1 MTLEQLR
8 IFIAV
13 AEVQHMTRAAEALGR
28 TQSAVSASIA
38 ALENRHGVVLFNRVG
53 RRIELTETGRRFL
66 GEARG
71 LLARADQAERL
82 LSGLGGE
89 VSGTLSI
96 HASQTVASYWLPPY
110 LARLRAKHPRLTISL
125 RAGNTSDVA
134 EAVRR
139 GHADIG
145 IVEGEVEDDDL
156 TSSVVGEDALV
167 LALAPDH
174 PLATAGQASAEDLAA
189 TPWVTREEG
198 SGTRAAFERILKG
211 FGLSPDRLDMLLEL
225 PSNEAMIAAVATG
238 EAACV
243 VSRLAAEP
251 AHAAQRIALLDLA
264 SGARN
269 FTALVHRQRHRTL
282 AADALLALLRE
293 GAIAHP

>member
-38 ALENRHGVVLFNRVG
+38 ALESRHGVILFDRVG

-71 LLARADQAERL
+71 LLARAAQAERL
-82 LSGLGGE
+82 LDGLGGD
-89 VSGTLSI
+89 VSGTLHV
-96 HASQTVASYWLPPY
+96 HASQTVASYWLPPF
-110 LARLRAKHPRLTISL
+110 LARLRAAHPRLAIVL

-139 GHADIG
+139 GQADIG
-145 IVEGEVEDDDL
+145 IVEGETEDEDL
-156 TSSVVGEDALV
+156 TATPVGEDALV
-167 LALAPDH
+167 LALAPGH
-174 PLATAGQASAEDLAA
+174 ALASATSVSAGDLAS
-189 TPWVTREEG
+189 TPWVMREEG
-198 SGTRAAFERILKG
+198 SGTRAAFERILTR
-211 FGLSPDRLDMLLEL
+211 FDLSSDRLDVLLEL

-251 AHAAQRIALLDLA
+251 AHAAGRIALVALHD
-264 SGARN
+264 GDRR
-269 FTALVHRQRHRTL
+269 FTALSHRQRHPTP
-282 AADALLALLRE
+282 AADALLALMRE
-293 GAIAHP
+293 TATSTP

>member
-1 MTLEQLR
+1 
-8 IFIAV
+8 
-13 AEVQHMTRAAEALGR
+13 MTRAAEALGR

-38 ALENRHGVVLFNRVG
+38 ALESRHGVILFNRVG

-71 LLARADQAERL
+71 LLARAAQAEQL
-82 LSGLGGE
+82 LAGLGGE
-89 VSGTLSI
+89 VSGTLNV

-110 LARLRAKHPRLTISL
+110 LARMRASHPRLAVTL

-139 GHADIG
+139 GQADIG

-156 TSSVVGEDALV
+156 AATPVGDDALV
-167 LALAPDH
+167 LAVAPGH
-174 PLATAGQASAEDLAA
+174 PLVSATSVGAADLAA
-189 TPWVTREEG
+189 TSWVMREEG
-198 SGTRAAFERILKG
+198 SGTRAAFERILAR
-211 FGLSPDRLDMLLEL
+211 FELSSDGLDVLLEL

-251 AHAAQRIALLDLA
+251 AHAAGRVMLVALRD
-264 SGARN
+264 GARS
-269 FTALVHRQRHRTL
+269 FTALSHRQRHRTP
-282 AADALLALLRE
+282 AADALLALMRE
-293 GAIAHP
+293 TTSHAP